1 MDSGYSI
8 SPNNTSTE
16 DMRSQAKWYS
26 LYQLINELLIKN
38 QLLRARLQKY
48 DSSVSTTFPSY

>member
-1 MDSGYSI
+1 MNSGYSI
-8 SPNNTSTE
+8 FPDDTSTE
-16 DMRSQAKWYS
+16 DMHSQAKWYS

-48 DSSVSTTFPSY
+48 DSSVSPTSY